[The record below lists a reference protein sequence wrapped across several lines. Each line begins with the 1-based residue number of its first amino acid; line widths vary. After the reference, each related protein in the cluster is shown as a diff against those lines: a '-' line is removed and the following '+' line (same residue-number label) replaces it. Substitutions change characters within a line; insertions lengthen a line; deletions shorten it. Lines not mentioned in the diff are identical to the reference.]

1 MALLTIRQLYIHFRN
16 KPIVQNIDFTV
27 RPGEWFTLIGESG
40 SGKSITA
47 SAIGGL
53 LPKEMFIAAGQIL
66 FDNKD
71 LTQLSKKEYQRLRG
85 KEISYVFQDY
95 QSSFTPFMKIGK
107 QMDETIQAHCSLS
120 KKERREIALQ
130 ALEDVQLPAKR
141 VYDSY
146 PFQLSGGQLQ
156 RTSIAMAIMLNPKL
170 LIADEPTTALDS
182 ITAAH
187 VLEVIANIKEKI
199 NCAVLFIT
207 HDLRLAGKYS
217 DTIAVMKQG
226 EMVEMGTKESVIH
239 RPCHPYTKLLLNAA
253 PTIKR
258 FTSPTKHDL
267 VLQ

>member
-1 MALLTIRQLYIHFRN
+1 MSSLAVRHLHIYFRN
-16 KPIVQNIDFTV
+16 KPIVKNIEFTIQ
-27 RPGEWFTLIGESG
+27 PGEWFTLIGESG

-53 LPKEMFIAAGQIL
+53 LPKEMSIAAGQIL
-66 FDNKD
+66 FDNKHI
-71 LTQLSKKEYQRLRG
+71 TYLSNKEFQKLRG

-107 QMDETIQAHCSLS
+107 QMDEMIQAHCSLT
-120 KKERREIALQ
+120 KKERRDIAFQ

-156 RTSIAMAIMLNPKL
+156 RASIAMAIMLNPKL

-207 HDLRLAGKYS
+207 HDLRQAKKYS
-217 DTIAVMKQG
+217 NTIAVMKQG
-226 EMVEMGTKESVIH
+226 EIVEMGTKESIIH
-239 RPCHPYTKLLLNAA
+239 RPCHPYTKLLVSAV
-253 PTIKR
+253 PTINR
-258 FTSPTKHDL
+258 FSSSTELDL
-267 VLQ
+267 ILK

>member
-1 MALLTIRQLYIHFRN
+1 MSLLTVHQLYIYFRN
-16 KPIVQNIDFTV
+16 KPIVKNIDFTV
-27 RPGEWFTLIGESG
+27 RHGEWFSLIGESG

-53 LPKEMFIAAGQIL
+53 LPKEMLIAAGHIL
-66 FDNKD
+66 FDYKDITHLSNKEFR
-71 LTQLSKKEYQRLRG
+71 KIRG

-95 QSSFTPFMKIGK
+95 QSSFTPFIKIGK
-107 QMDETIQAHCSLS
+107 QLDEMIQAHCSLT
-120 KKERREIALQ
+120 KKERREIAFQ

-156 RTSIAMAIMLNPKL
+156 RASIAMAIMLKPKL

-199 NCAVLFIT
+199 NCAILFIT
-207 HDLRLAGKYS
+207 HDLRMARKYS
-217 DTIAVMKQG
+217 NTIAVMKQG
-226 EMVEMGTKESVIH
+226 KIVEVGTKESVIYH
-239 RPCHPYTKLLLNAA
+239 PSHPYTKRLLSAV

-258 FTSPTKHDL
+258 ITSPTKRDL
-267 VLQ
+267 ILQ

>member
-1 MALLTIRQLYIHFRN
+1 MSLLTVCDLHIYFRN
-16 KPIVQNIDFTV
+16 KPIVKNINFTV

-53 LPKEMFIAAGQIL
+53 LPKEMMIAAGRIL

-71 LTQLSKKEYQRLRG
+71 ITHLSNKEFQKLRG

-95 QSSFTPFMKIGK
+95 QSSFTPFIKVGK
-107 QMDETIQAHCSLS
+107 QMDEMIQAHCSFA
-120 KKERREIALQ
+120 KKERREIAFQ

-156 RTSIAMAIMLNPKL
+156 RASIAMAVMLNPKL

-187 VLEVIANIKEKI
+187 VLETIANIQEKI
-199 NCAVLFIT
+199 NCAILFIT
-207 HDLRLAGKYS
+207 HDLRQARKYS
-217 DTIAVMKQG
+217 NTIAVMKQG
-226 EMVEMGTKESVIH
+226 EIVETGTKESIIH
-239 RPCHPYTKLLLNAA
+239 HPCHPYTKLLLNAV
-253 PTIKR
+253 PMIHR
-258 FTSPTKHDL
+258 FSSSRELDL
-267 VLQ
+267 ILK

>member
-1 MALLTIRQLYIHFRN
+1 MSLLTIRHLDISFRD
-16 KPIVQNIDFTV
+16 KPIVRNINFTV
-27 RPGEWFTLIGESG
+27 WQGEWLTLIGESG

-53 LPKEMFIAAGQIL
+53 LPKEMRITAGRIL
-66 FDNKD
+66 FGNKD
-71 LTQLSKKEYQRLRG
+71 LTCLSNKEYRKIRG

-95 QSSFTPFMKIGK
+95 QNSLTPFMKIGK
-107 QMDETIQAHCSLS
+107 QMNEMIQAHCSFN

-156 RTSIAMAIMLNPKL
+156 RASIAMAVMLNPKL

-187 VLEVIANIKEKI
+187 VLEVIANIQASI
-199 NCAVLFIT
+199 NCAILFIT
-207 HDLRLAGKYS
+207 HDLRQARKYS

-226 EMVEMGTKESVIH
+226 EIVEIGTKENIIYH
-239 RPCHPYTKLLLNAA
+239 PCHPYTKQLWNAVPLLRRSSSAKE
-253 PTIKR
+253 T
-258 FTSPTKHDL
+258 DL
-267 VLQ
+267 ILK